1 MHIWICIT
9 RIRDAVVLAVHI
21 RGNEEQTVAI
31 LTRPLVHRR
40 RRRLESSPVNLVAL
54 FVTCRLRRI
63 AVDTQIIF
71 TFTIA
76 IKIILI
82 FRFERSYKLTMR

>member
-40 RRRLESSPVNLVAL
+40 RRRLESY
-54 FVTCRLRRI
+54 RL
-63 AVDTQIIF
+63 Q
-71 TFTIA
+71 
-76 IKIILI
+76 
-82 FRFERSYKLTMR
+82 